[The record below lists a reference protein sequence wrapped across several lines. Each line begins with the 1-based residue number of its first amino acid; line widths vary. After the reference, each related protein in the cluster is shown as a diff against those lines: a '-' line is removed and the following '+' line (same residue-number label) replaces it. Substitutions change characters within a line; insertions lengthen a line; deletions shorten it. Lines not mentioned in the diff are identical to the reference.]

1 MKTPRL
7 TAASGP
13 RSHHWE
19 VTLQPEGLQLIAVP
33 SRDVDVANKGQRDP
47 SWVCACPKEASGPVG
62 LGAIDSCGVGYSS
75 PPLLA
80 KAAPMDN
87 LYMTPTS

>member
-33 SRDVDVANKGQRDP
+33 SRDVDAANKGQRDP
-47 SWVCACPKEASGPVG
+47 SRVCACPEEASGPAG

-80 KAAPMDN
+80 KAAPW
-87 LYMTPTS
+87 TTSI